1 MKSFLY
7 FIFPLFL
14 MLLPVD
20 FFAENSV
27 FLKFSLDGEFP
38 VNNTDFNIVTKEVLD
53 ITCCSAVSGGNFS
66 STDDVEIK
74 SKGLCWSIQSQ
85 PTIEDSKVF
94 SEGTD
99 GDFSVEIT
107 NLKANTVYYVR
118 SFVLINK
125 VYYYGDEKEFS
136 TVFKLPTISFSKLGL
151 ITDSSFYFESNASDD
166 GGDEI
171 TEKGFCFSKLKEP
184 TVWDDK
190 ISNGKGLG
198 VISGNALNLMPST
211 VYFAKAYAIS
221 SVGVVYGDEIE
232 LITAAKSTIPEKIE
246 TNDGAIL
253 AKLKTELVEG
263 VTQNEATISVTIKEG
278 GGTDIFEKGVC
289 WAESSSPT
297 INGTKQLEGSG
308 EESFTSII
316 NGLNPST
323 RYYLRSY
330 AINEKGVAYGNQI
343 IINTKSIIVEPAN
356 SDSISLAI
364 VIGEEV
370 TLITNKGAVSG
381 GVISSDGGSEITE
394 KGICWSQSTAP
405 SVYDSKN
412 NEGVGNSAFKS
423 EINSL
428 LPSTKYFV
436 RAYVI
441 TSVGVAY
448 GEEFEFV
455 TLPPEVIAQTNTEN
469 TENSTETSENNSSE
483 VVKES
488 TEPYLPVIKT
498 NDISSI
504 TQTSALSGAVI
515 LTEGSTEITEK
526 GICWSQSTAPS
537 VYDSKNNEGLGNS
550 AFNSE
555 INSLLPSTKY
565 FVRSYVITSVGVAY
579 GEELEFVTLSPEV
592 IAETN
597 TENSDEI
604 NKNDESSL
612 ISVELLTTVKDELTT
627 ELTASISCEI
637 LRGAELIFSEKGACW
652 SKKELPTIDADK
664 KTEDVDLTYFSVLI
678 SDLEPNSLY
687 FVRSYVIFEGKVFY
701 GNQQQFKTLP
711 LTTIPSVSTGLIS
724 KINEKSAFSS
734 GQVLLDGGSSLIEK
748 GVCYSFN
755 QMPTIDGDKVIA
767 ENELDKFNCSLE
779 NLLTNTTYYVRAYAI
794 NSLGVAY
801 GNQIR
806 FATLNPVFNK
816 VSSDEPATSLPK
828 KNTQVNPKPTL
839 TKSLPSILT
848 LKEDLLTHSS
858 FRIQGKLTSDG
869 GNFISERGVCIS
881 NSSKGPI
888 LSSVKTQD
896 IDKDVFSVEF
906 VGLKPSVKY
915 YVRAYVKNETG
926 VFYGNELLVLTNKK
940 PILDIGSNHEGGVI
954 GYIFQPEDKGY
965 VKGEIHGLIVAKE
978 DQGKASWGC
987 VQKSIPEATNKFIG
1001 AGKQNTDS
1009 ILTFCTDDY
1018 FAAKLSADLDLNSY
1032 VDWYLPSIDEL
1043 TRIYH
1048 NRDKIGGF
1056 NNAIYWSSSEKS
1068 NHKAIGYVFS
1078 YGVVYANYK
1087 YSTGYVRSVRTF

>member
-38 VNNTDFNIVTKEVLD
+38 VNNTDFNIVTKEVID
-53 ITCCSAVSGGNFS
+53 ITCCSAVSGGIFS
-66 STDDVEIK
+66 STEEAEVK

-94 SEGTD
+94 SEGAD

-151 ITDSSFYFESNASDD
+151 ITDSSFYFESKASDD

-198 VISGNALNLMPST
+198 VISGNALDLMPST
-211 VYFAKAYAIS
+211 VYFARAYAIS

-232 LITAAKSTIPEKIE
+232 LITAAKSNIPEKIV
-246 TNDGAIL
+246 TNDGARL
-253 AKLKTELVEG
+253 AKLETELAEG
-263 VTQNEATISVTIKEG
+263 VTQNEATISVTIKDG

-297 INGTKQLEGSG
+297 INGTKQIEGSG

-330 AINEKGVAYGNQI
+330 AINDKGVAYGNQI
-343 IINTKSIIVEPAN
+343 IINTKSIIVESAN

-405 SVYDSKN
+405 SVDDSKN

-441 TSVGVAY
+441 NSVGVAY
-448 GEEFEFV
+448 G
-455 TLPPEVIAQTNTEN
+455 
-469 TENSTETSENNSSE
+469 
-483 VVKES
+483 
-488 TEPYLPVIKT
+488 
-498 NDISSI
+498 D
-504 TQTSALSGAVI
+504 
-515 LTEGSTEITEK
+515 
-526 GICWSQSTAPS
+526 
-537 VYDSKNNEGLGNS
+537 
-550 AFNSE
+550 
-555 INSLLPSTKY
+555 
-565 FVRSYVITSVGVAY
+565 
-579 GEELEFVTLSPEV
+579 ELEFVTLSPEV
-592 IAETN
+592 IAQTN

-612 ISVELLTTVKDELTT
+612 NQVELLTTVKDELTT
-627 ELTASISCEI
+627 ELSASISCEI
-637 LRGAELIFSEKGACW
+637 LRGAELIFSEKGVCW
-652 SKKELPTIDADK
+652 SKKELPTLDSNK
-664 KTEDVDLTYFSVLI
+664 KTEDVDLSYFSVLI

-687 FVRSYVIFEGKVFY
+687 FVRSYVVFEGKVFY

-734 GQVLLDGGSSLIEK
+734 GQVLLDGGLTLIEK

-801 GNQIR
+801 GNQVR
-806 FATLNPVFNK
+806 FATLNPVFSK

-828 KNTQVNPKPTL
+828 KNTQVNTKPIL

-881 NSSKGPI
+881 NSSKGPV

-915 YVRAYVKNETG
+915 YARAYVKNETG
-926 VFYGNELLVLTNKK
+926 IFYGNELVVLTNKK

-965 VKGEIHGLIVAKE
+965 VKGEIHGLIVARE

-987 VQKSIPEATNKFIG
+987 VQKSIPEAINKFIG

-1009 ILTFCTDDY
+1009 ISTFCTDDY

-1032 VDWYLPSIDEL
+1032 DDWYLPSIDEL